1 MALGIITDPNG
12 LSQGASTVVDDL
24 AFTSSS
30 SRATTIT
37 STAQLPAVLDN
48 EWIEIRNAV
57 DTVNNGLYRVNDA
70 GATAS
75 AIILEKISGSDPQDA
90 TDTIDT
96 IEIFTHTDTNVADL
110 VFENQSGRL
119 VDLTSAGSNMPA
131 LEVGARLTVRNQ
143 TDTDNNGVFEV
154 TIVNTS
160 TSDYTVTKLDLL
172 TNDPND
178 AALDDSDMRTDM
190 KNVMWDTAGLGC
202 YVLEDT
208 TTGSQGHL
216 DLDGVLGQA
225 FYSKAVIDWKDDSFL
240 IAAAPFPML
249 TIDSDAGKYL
259 IGQDPSGN
267 NSGWAPVDT
276 GTYAVR
282 TRKMFRNMGWS
293 EVSPAGLIDAQY
305 AGVRTLGAFLDETAG
320 TGDTA
325 YYQFGTDTTVDDTVD
340 FTFAGPVNEAVQV
353 YDGLATGVD
362 DYAISA
368 TNTITRSDGGNW
380 ATDGY
385 KVGGQIELIDAA
397 DGENDG
403 TYVLTTVDDSV
414 DGTVVVT
421 GTLTNNANDTTVHFA
436 VDNRNAITLRLRE
449 RTTPGNSNART
460 FAQSNLSAAGE
471 TALSNRLFT
480 FGLANSQDLDIS
492 ASDATITGS
501 APYTGMSITYYATP
515 QSRGNDLGGGDGFL
529 VGGPYN
535 FGIIVDANSGDNGTN
550 TEAYEFVQHSLRQA
564 TDIDADA
571 DTAIGK
577 TMDGLM
583 RFVGP
588 TLQVGSVDGG
598 LSFPVNPDGGGS
610 GVYINYL
617 NAASTND
624 TVFYDNLGTQRSA
637 PLSVAVTMAFN
648 STLLDDSATT
658 YTMFFD
664 YTRRTPAATLDDI
677 VITVTAG
684 SSGTFTSAGSNLP
697 TFDADLVADDYV
709 RISGLTGAEEAM
721 NGIYQVTAETT
732 QNDEW
737 AVVRYDGATIVTTTG
752 GDAVDLDEHVIDAP
766 DAVIVEDNADTPIT
780 GTDPSGD
787 VGFSFDYSG
796 NTQGGRSGSTDADVW
811 VRAIGQSGAQYTQS
825 AKATISTSALSIAV
839 SSQIERNFLNP

>member
-75 AIILEKISGSDPQDA
+75 AIILEKISGSDPQNA

-96 IEIFTHTDTNVADL
+96 IEIFTHVPTSCTELTFIADTAPNVQMTYGAGTNL
-110 VFENQSGRL
+110 PSMVIGERFS
-119 VDLTSAGSNMPA
+119 VDNHATHDGVY
-131 LEVGARLTVRNQ
+131 EV
-143 TDTDNNGVFEV
+143 V
-154 TIVNTS
+154 TVNTDVQDYLVKALS
-160 TSDYTVTKLDLL
+160 GSSAAASLDASDI
-172 TNDPND
+172 
-178 AALDDSDMRTDM
+178 RTEM
-190 KNVMWDTAGLGC
+190 KNLMWDTAGLGC
-202 YVLEDT
+202 YLLEDT
-208 TTGSQGHL
+208 TGEGFL

-225 FYSKAVIDWKDDSFL
+225 FYSKAVIDWKDDNFL
-240 IAAAPFPML
+240 IANAPFPML

-267 NSGWAPVDT
+267 NSGWEPKDD

-293 EVSPAGLIDAQY
+293 EVSSAGTLNAQY
-305 AGVRTLGAFLDETAG
+305 SGIRTLGAFLDETAG
-320 TGDTA
+320 TGDLA
-325 YYQFGTDTTVDDTVD
+325 YYQYGTSSSVNDTVD
-340 FTFAGPVNEAVQV
+340 FTFNGPVNEAVLV
-353 YDGLATGVD
+353 YDGTATGVD

-421 GTLTNNANDTTVHFA
+421 GSLTNNANDTTVHFA

-449 RTTPGNSNART
+449 RTTSGNTNART
-460 FAQSNLSAAGE
+460 FSQADLAAAGE
-471 TALSNRLFT
+471 SVLSNRLFT
-480 FGLANSQDLDIS
+480 FGLANSQDLDITE
-492 ASDATITGS
+492 SDANIDS
-501 APYTGMSITYYATP
+501 QSPYDTMSITYYATG
-515 QSRGNDLGGGDGFL
+515 QSQGDGGGGGDGLL
-529 VGGPYN
+529 VGGPYD
-535 FGIIVDANSGDNGTN
+535 FSIVIDGNDGTN
-550 TEAYEFVQHSLRQA
+550 TEVYEWTQRQLRRTA
-564 TDIDADA
+564 VDADVDA
-571 DTAIGK
+571 STKIGR
-577 TMDGLM
+577 TLDGLM

-598 LSFPVNPDGGGS
+598 LSFPSNPDGADS
-610 GVYINYL
+610 GVYIINL
-617 NAASTND
+617 NSASVND
-624 TVFYDNLGTQRSA
+624 TVFYDDLGTLRSA
-637 PLSVAVTMAFN
+637 PLSVSVTLSFN
-648 STLLDDSATT
+648 TTLLDDAVAE
-658 YTMFFD
+658 YTLFFD
-664 YTRRTPAATLDDI
+664 YTRRRATTDL
-677 VITVTAG
+677 VITAG
-684 SSGTFTSAGSNLP
+684 TGPDGTFNSAGNGLTALNSG
-697 TFDADLVADDYV
+697 DGQYV
-709 RISGLTGAEEAM
+709 RVSGLTGADEPM
-721 NGIYQVTAETT
+721 NGIYQVTAETSDIIWDVT
-732 QNDEW
+732 
-737 AVVRYDGATIVTTTG
+737 RYDGDTIVSTTDGTTNI
-752 GDAVDLDEHVIDAP
+752 DEYTIDSP
-766 DAVIVEDNADTPIT
+766 DAIIVEDNTSTPVT

-787 VGFSFDYSG
+787 VAFSFDYSN
-796 NTQGGRSGSTDADVW
+796 NTQGGRTGSNDADVQC
-811 VRAIGQSGAQYTQS
+811 RAIGQETAQYTQS
-825 AKATISTSALSIAV
+825 SVQVISTSAITIPV